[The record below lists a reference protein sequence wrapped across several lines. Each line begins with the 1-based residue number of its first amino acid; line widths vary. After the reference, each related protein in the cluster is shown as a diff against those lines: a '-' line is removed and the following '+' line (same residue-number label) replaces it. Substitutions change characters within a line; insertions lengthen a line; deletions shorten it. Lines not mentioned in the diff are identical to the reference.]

1 MAAAQE
7 AHQEDHQ
14 SFIKTPSQL
23 VWVMVL
29 AFVVP
34 VIALILLAQ
43 FVLGSAKSVTET
55 GMSDADIRARITP
68 VASVALDLAGGAGG
82 AKVEK
87 SGEEVYKQVCSACH
101 GTGAAGAHKF
111 GDKAAWAPHIKE
123 GLDDL
128 AKNAINGIRGMPARG
143 GNPDFTDLEVTR
155 AVVYMAN
162 AAGANFKEPAAPAA
176 KPAAAAAPAPAAGG
190 ARTGEQVYKLACS
203 NCHATGANG
212 APRID
217 AAAEWRKRFGDKTP
231 EAVLQ
236 SAIKGHGGMPSRG
249 GFADL
254 TDPEMLAA
262 VMYMFQTAQGKQGA
276 APAPAVAASSG
287 ALPAKIYFDQGKA
300 ALTGEGK
307 KAIADTAAVLKG
319 GKDAVDI
326 TGYTDKTGNLALN
339 LELAKDRAKAVRDAL
354 IVAGVAKDRI
364 NMKPPVETTGTGA
377 DKEARRVEIALAGKD
392 APTVAAAP
400 AASAEA
406 KGESTY
412 KQACAACH
420 AMGVAGAPKFGD
432 KALWAPRI
440 KTGMDALY
448 TSSIK
453 GKGAMPPKGGNVALA
468 DADVKAAVDYMVNA
482 AK

>member
-34 VIALILLAQ
+34 VIALILLAH
-43 FVLGSAKSVTET
+43 FVLGSAKSVTDT
-55 GMSDADIRARITP
+55 GMSDAEVRARITP
-68 VASVALDLAGGAGG
+68 VASVALELGGSGG

-87 SGEEVYKQVCSACH
+87 SGEDVYKQVCGACH
-101 GTGAAGAHKF
+101 ATGAAGAPKF

-123 GLDDL
+123 GLD
-128 AKNAINGIRGMPARG
+128 AITKNAINGIRAMPARG

-162 AAGANFKEPAAPAA
+162 AAGANFKEPTAPAA
-176 KPAAAAAPAPAAGG
+176 KPAAAAAAAPAKGG
-190 ARTGEQVYKLACS
+190 ARTGEEIYKLACS
-203 NCHATGANG
+203 TCHATGASG

-217 AAAEWRKRFGDKTP
+217 DAAAWRKRFGDKTP

-254 TDPEMLAA
+254 TDPEMLSA
-262 VMYMFQTAQGKQGA
+262 VTYMFQTAQGKQSA
-276 APAPAVAASSG
+276 APAPA
-287 ALPAKIYFDQGKA
+287 PA
-300 ALTGEGK
+300 
-307 KAIADTAAVLKG
+307 
-319 GKDAVDI
+319 
-326 TGYTDKTGNLALN
+326 
-339 LELAKDRAKAVRDAL
+339 
-354 IVAGVAKDRI
+354 
-364 NMKPPVETTGTGA
+364 
-377 DKEARRVEIALAGKD
+377 
-392 APTVAAAP
+392 AAAP
-400 AASAEA
+400 AAPSEA
-406 KGESTY
+406 KGEATY

-432 KALWAPRI
+432 KGLWAPRI
-440 KTGMDALY
+440 KTGMDSLY
-448 TSSIK
+448 ASSIK

-468 DADVKAAVDYMVNA
+468 DADVKAAVDYMVSA

>member
-14 SFIKTPSQL
+14 SFIKTPTQL
-23 VWVMVL
+23 VYVMVL

-34 VIALILLAQ
+34 VIALIMLAQ
-43 FVLGSAKSVTET
+43 FVLGSAKSVTDT
-55 GMSDADIRARITP
+55 GMSDAEVRARITP
-68 VASVALDLAGGAGG
+68 VASVALDLAGAGGG

-101 GTGAAGAHKF
+101 ATGAAGAHKF
-111 GDKAAWAPHIKE
+111 GDKAAWAPHLKE
-123 GLDDL
+123 GLDAL

-176 KPAAAAAPAPAAGG
+176 KPAAAAAAAPAKGA
-190 ARTGEQVYKLACS
+190 ARTGEEVYKLACS
-203 NCHATGANG
+203 TCHATGANG

-217 AAAEWRKRFGDKTP
+217 DAAAWRKRFGDKTP

-262 VMYMFQTAQGKQGA
+262 VTFMFQTAQGKTGA
-276 APAPAVAASSG
+276 APAAG
-287 ALPAKIYFDQGKA
+287 ALPAKVYFDQGKA
-300 ALTGEGK
+300 ALTAEGK
-307 KAIADTAAVLKG
+307 KAIADAAAALKG
-319 GKDAVDI
+319 DKDGVDI
-326 TGYTDKTGNLALN
+326 TGYTDKTGNLAKN

-354 IVAGVAKDRI
+354 VAGGVAQDRI
-364 NMKPPVETTGTGA
+364 NMKPPVETTGTGT
-377 DKEARRVEIALAGKD
+377 DREARRVEIALAGKD

-400 AASAEA
+400 AASSQA
-406 KGESTY
+406 KGETTY

-432 KALWAPRI
+432 KAAWAPRI

-448 TSSIK
+448 ANSIK
-453 GKGAMPPKGGNVALA
+453 GKGAMPAKGGNAGLA
-468 DADVKAAVDYMVNA
+468 DADVKAAVDFMVAA

>member
-14 SFIKTPSQL
+14 SFIKTPTQL
-23 VWVMVL
+23 VYVMVL

-34 VIALILLAQ
+34 VIALILLAH
-43 FVLGSAKSVTET
+43 FVLGSAKSGTDT
-55 GMSDADIRARITP
+55 GMSDAEIRARITP
-68 VASVALDLAGGAGG
+68 VASVALDVGGAGGG

-87 SGEEVYKQVCSACH
+87 SGEEVYKQVCGACH
-101 GTGAAGAHKF
+101 ATGAAGAPKF
-111 GDKAAWAPHIKE
+111 GDKAAWGPHIKE
-123 GLDDL
+123 GLEAL
-128 AKNAINGIRGMPARG
+128 AKNAINGIRAMPARG

-176 KPAAAAAPAPAAGG
+176 KPAAAAPAPAAGG
-190 ARTGEQVYKLACS
+190 ARTGEEVYKLACS
-203 NCHATGANG
+203 KCHATGESG

-217 AAAEWRKRFGDKTP
+217 DAAAWRQRFGNSTP
-231 EAVLQ
+231 VAVLQ
-236 SAIKGHGGMPSRG
+236 SAIRGHGGMPSRG

-262 VMYMFQTAQGKQGA
+262 VTYMFQTAQGKSGA
-276 APAPAVAASSG
+276 APAAPALSG
-287 ALPAKIYFDQGKA
+287 ALPAKVYFDQGKA
-300 ALTGEGK
+300 ALTDEGK
-307 KAIADTAAVLKG
+307 KAIADAAAALKS

-326 TGYTDKTGNLALN
+326 TGYTDKTGNLAKN

-354 IVAGVAKDRI
+354 IAGGVAKDRI
-364 NMKPPVETTGTGA
+364 NMKPPVETTGTGS
-377 DKEARRVEIALAGKD
+377 DREARRVEIALAGKD

-400 AASAEA
+400 AAPAEA

-432 KALWAPRI
+432 KAAWAARI

-468 DADVKAAVDYMVNA
+468 DADVKAAVDYMVAA

>member
-34 VIALILLAQ
+34 VIALILLAH
-43 FVLGSAKSVTET
+43 FVLGSAKSVTDT
-55 GMSDADIRARITP
+55 GMSDAEVRARITP
-68 VASVALDLAGGAGG
+68 VASVALELGGSGG

-87 SGEEVYKQVCSACH
+87 SGEDVYKQVCGACH
-101 GTGAAGAHKF
+101 ATGAAGAPKF

-123 GLDDL
+123 GLD
-128 AKNAINGIRGMPARG
+128 AITKNAINGIRAMPARG

-162 AAGANFKEPAAPAA
+162 AAGANFKEPTAPAA
-176 KPAAAAAPAPAAGG
+176 KPAAAAAAAPAKGG
-190 ARTGEQVYKLACS
+190 ARTGEEIYKLACS
-203 NCHATGANG
+203 TCHATGASG

-217 AAAEWRKRFGDKTP
+217 DAAAWRKRFGDKTP

-254 TDPEMLAA
+254 TDPEMLSA
-262 VMYMFQTAQGKQGA
+262 VTYMFQTAQGKQSA
-276 APAPAVAASSG
+276 APAAAPSAS
-287 ALPAKIYFDQGKA
+287 ALPAKVYFDQGKS
-300 ALTGEGK
+300 ALTDEGR
-307 KAIADTAAVLKG
+307 KAIADAAAALKG

-326 TGYTDKTGNLALN
+326 TGYTDKTGNLAQN
-339 LELAKDRAKAVRDAL
+339 LDLAKDRAKGVRDAL
-354 IVAGVAKDRI
+354 VAAGVAKERI
-364 NMKPPVETTGTGA
+364 NMKPPVETTGTGT
-377 DKEARRVEIALAGKD
+377 DREARRVEIAVAGAA

-400 AASAEA
+400 AAPAEA

-432 KALWAPRI
+432 KGLWAPRI
-440 KTGMDALY
+440 KTGMDSLY
-448 TSSIK
+448 ASSIK

-468 DADVKAAVDYMVNA
+468 DADVKAAVDYMVSA